1 MLQLAH
7 VSHPRLLRRTAM
19 GSELVP
25 YRLSH
30 KRTQRDSPFGRCGHL
45 ARRKTAS
52 GISSVVFMRTASHI
66 YGNLS
71 TLAGKTQQDRSWQRG
86 VTKDEIRFNFSL
98 SGQRS
103 NSPV

>member
-7 VSHPRLLRRTAM
+7 VSHPRLLRRTAI

-30 KRTQRDSPFGRCGHL
+30 KRTQRDSPFGRCGL
-45 ARRKTAS
+45 GPAKD
-52 GISSVVFMRTASHI
+52 GIRDLECGLHAHSLPYLRELVNSC
-66 YGNLS
+66 
-71 TLAGKTQQDRSWQRG
+71 GKKQQDRSWQRS

-98 SGQRS
+98 SGQ
-103 NSPV
+103 